1 MDSAMY
7 FFGGAADLFLSVML
21 WFILDEEEK
30 PKLFVDA
37 DRVYVVQDVIKTN
50 HNSVN
55 IDCEDS
61 EQEED
66 NESRAASL
74 VSLNSSLTSKLMINM
89 FLSEVEESPEQDWI

>member
-89 FLSEVEESPEQDWI
+89 FLSELEESPEQDWI

>member
-37 DRVYVVQDVIKTN
+37 DRVYVVQDVIKKN

-89 FLSEVEESPEQDWI
+89 FLSEVEESPVQDWI